1 MPIKDNKNNHLHLIV
16 PHRSSNTTPLIVFSS
31 QQLLS
36 TVSNPQT
43 TSTPK
48 KNDSHHIN
56 HPSLPPFPYLTQSCS
71 IKSGANCWKH
81 DIPNGKQPHT
91 MTVGE
96 CCATCTNTTL
106 CKAFTLDID
115 TSQSG
120 SDNASLGICYL
131 KYSCG
136 KQLYSVPLPITHS
149 CHCHVLTSSILLF
162 FIL

>member
-1 MPIKDNKNNHLHLIV
+1 MTL
-16 PHRSSNTTPLIVFSS
+16 F
-31 QQLLS
+31 
-36 TVSNPQT
+36 
-43 TSTPK
+43 TSTLLLLL
-48 KNDSHHIN
+48 
-56 HPSLPPFPYLTQSCS
+56 LPFLSQSCS
-71 IKSGANCWKH
+71 IKTGANCWKH

-136 KQLYSVPLPITHS
+136 KQLYSVPLTPITHS
-149 CHCHVLTSSILLF
+149 CHCHGLTSYSRILHSLIFLLILHWNSFSQLF
-162 FIL
+162 YFFNIVFYRVNLPLNSTTQR

>member
-1 MPIKDNKNNHLHLIV
+1 MTH
-16 PHRSSNTTPLIVFSS
+16 
-31 QQLLS
+31 
-36 TVSNPQT
+36 T
-43 TSTPK
+43 TS
-48 KNDSHHIN
+48 NIFLLL
-56 HPSLPPFPYLTQSCS
+56 LPILTQSCS

-136 KQLYSVPLPITHS
+136 KQLLLCSFDPYNTQLPLPRTNFLFSYSSFSDFSSYSSLKFIFLL
-149 CHCHVLTSSILLF
+149 LTLSFIVSIYL
-162 FIL
+162 

>member
-1 MPIKDNKNNHLHLIV
+1 MMTL
-16 PHRSSNTTPLIVFSS
+16 F
-31 QQLLS
+31 
-36 TVSNPQT
+36 
-43 TSTPK
+43 TST
-48 KNDSHHIN
+48 HLLLL
-56 HPSLPPFPYLTQSCS
+56 LPILTQSCS

-136 KQLYSVPLPITHS
+136 KQLYSVPLTPITHS
-149 CHCHVLTSSILLF
+149 CHCHGLTSYSRILHCLLSCQF
-162 FIL
+162 TSKFNNATVTYLRQIYLNSTHCQFKQ